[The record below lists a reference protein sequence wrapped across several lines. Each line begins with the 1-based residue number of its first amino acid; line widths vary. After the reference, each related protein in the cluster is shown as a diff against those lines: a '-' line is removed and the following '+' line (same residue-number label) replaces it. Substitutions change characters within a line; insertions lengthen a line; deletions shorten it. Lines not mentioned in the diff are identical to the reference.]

1 MHRICPV
8 TRSRIGIRID
18 MRIVER
24 MSIPQGVLKQSQGSE
39 EHFTQDILIT
49 EI

>member
-1 MHRICPV
+1 MHRRCPIN
-8 TRSRIGIRID
+8 RSRMRVRVG
-18 MRIVER
+18 MRIVDR
-24 MSIPQGVLKQSQGSE
+24 MNVPQGVLKQSQGSE

>member
-1 MHRICPV
+1 MHRRCPI
-8 TRSRIGIRID
+8 TRSRMGIRVGT
-18 MRIVER
+18 RIVER
-24 MSIPQGVLKQSQGSE
+24 MNIPQGVLKQSQGSE